1 LSGLLFT
8 PSAKAGQDATVIV
21 PKGTTD
27 AATARGKIRFTIKPQ
42 SLDGALA
49 DFGAISRME
58 VLYSAKLTTS
68 KLSSGI
74 TGLFT
79 PDDALRRLLKET
91 DLIAVQTSPAAIMLV
106 ATERDASLADG
117 VPSSGPVLRLAPL
130 QITAPSSAPL
140 DDAYIYYAKMLRYA
154 IRDALQQNPELGRS
168 QTRAVVNVWVSETGA
183 VRRSDF
189 LMSTGDSD
197 LDRRIAM
204 VVQNVSAGQAPP
216 PQMPQ
221 PVHVWIRLGNAA
233 SFSTKYAWMGH

>member
-1 LSGLLFT
+1 M
-8 PSAKAGQDATVIV
+8 PSAKAGLDATVIV
-21 PKGTTD
+21 SKGTAE

-58 VLYSAKLTTS
+58 VLYSAKLTTG
-68 KLSSGI
+68 KRSSGVA
-74 TGLFT
+74 GLFT
-79 PDDALRRLLKET
+79 PDEALRRLLKET
-91 DLIAVQTSPAAIMLV
+91 DLIAVQTSPVAIMLV
-106 ATERDASLADG
+106 ATVRDASLADG

-130 QITAPSSAPL
+130 QIFAPSSGPL
-140 DDAYIYYAKMLRYA
+140 DDGYTLYAKTLRYA
-154 IRDALQQNPELGRS
+154 IRDALQQNSELGRL
-168 QTRAVVNVWVSETGA
+168 QARAVVNVWVSETGA

-233 SFSTKYAWMGH
+233 SFSTKYAWMGR